1 MTRLHP
7 TIPSWVATASRG
19 VGRRFLLLQGPIG
32 TFFDQLAE
40 QLRKMGHEADRITF
54 NGGDKFFC
62 SHKPPLEFSGDET
75 QWPAFLERTLASH
88 QITDIVLFGDCRPLH
103 RVAIAIA
110 EPLGIPVHVFEE
122 GYLRPNWL
130 TLEVG
135 GVNRHSSLSRNPE
148 WYLEHGHR
156 LPEWHPGTPVVNSF
170 RRRATEDVLYRVSSL
185 IRTRRFPGYKT
196 HKPWNPLAEYR
207 SGAKRFFLIPLA
219 KAHNRKVT
227 RKLIEERSRYYIL
240 PLQLE
245 ADAQIR
251 FHSRH
256 GSMVPSIKQVIASF
270 AQHAPTDAKLV
281 VTEHPL
287 DPGVINLR
295 RLTLDTARAH
305 GLKDRIIYLHC
316 GSSEPL
322 LRASQGLVTVN
333 STIGML
339 ALEFGLPVKTVGHAI
354 YDIPR
359 LTFQGDLDHFWC
371 AQDRPDP
378 AVFENFRKVV
388 AATSQINGG
397 LYSKAAIQ
405 LAVTAAANRLSE
417 IYYRPVQGAAV
428 DSADISTN
436 AKLRAN

>member
-1 MTRLHP
+1 
-7 TIPSWVATASRG
+7 
-19 VGRRFLLLQGPIG
+19 
-32 TFFDQLAE
+32 
-40 QLRKMGHEADRITF
+40 
-54 NGGDKFFC
+54 
-62 SHKPPLEFSGDET
+62 
-75 QWPAFLERTLASH
+75 
-88 QITDIVLFGDCRPLH
+88 
-103 RVAIAIA
+103 
-110 EPLGIPVHVFEE
+110 
-122 GYLRPNWL
+122 
-130 TLEVG
+130 
-135 GVNRHSSLSRNPE
+135 
-148 WYLEHGHR
+148 
-156 LPEWHPGTPVVNSF
+156 
-170 RRRATEDVLYRVSSL
+170 
-185 IRTRRFPGYKT
+185 
-196 HKPWNPLAEYR
+196 
-207 SGAKRFFLIPLA
+207 
-219 KAHNRKVT
+219 
-227 RKLIEERSRYYIL
+227 
-240 PLQLE
+240 
-245 ADAQIR
+245 
-251 FHSRH
+251 
-256 GSMVPSIKQVIASF
+256 MVPSIKQVIASF

-405 LAVTAAANRLSE
+405 LAVSAAANRLSE
-417 IYYRPVQGAAV
+417 IYYRPVQRTAV
-428 DSADISTN
+428 DSPDIPASTQ
-436 AKLRAN
+436 LRAG